1 MKIHNF
7 LLCLFML
14 QMEGLREAVSA
25 ATEEKRTAEEE
36 RGHAHEQVL
45 SLIREC
51 NALEEQV
58 HNTMCIKSMKI

>member
-1 MKIHNF
+1 MV
-7 LLCLFML
+7 
-14 QMEGLREAVSA
+14 QREKVA
-25 ATEEKRTAEEE
+25 AEEE

-58 HNTMCIKSMKI
+58 CMQKYLCKEKCNAIIPVLFLLILR

>member
-1 MKIHNF
+1 
-7 LLCLFML
+7 
-14 QMEGLREAVSA
+14 MEGLREAVTA

-58 HNTMCIKSMKI
+58 QDAMCFRSMNI